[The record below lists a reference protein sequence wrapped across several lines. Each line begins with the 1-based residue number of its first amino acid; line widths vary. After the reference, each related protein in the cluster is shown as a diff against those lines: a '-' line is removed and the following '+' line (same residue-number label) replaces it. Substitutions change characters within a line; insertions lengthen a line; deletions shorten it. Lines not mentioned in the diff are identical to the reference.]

1 MAYRVLFC
9 SDALLIDGVTSYILH
24 VGTALKRAGYDV
36 AVLGRWAGTGFQSR
50 FREEGIKVIQ
60 CPSPTVGNL
69 WFDRKAR
76 EFDPD
81 VIMTDSRRSFPLATR
96 LKKLLDKPVVTY
108 FLDHLEKTDRP
119 GRDLASLVRWSDLWA
134 GAEEPIL
141 DTLRSASKDVKVCK
155 LPRPLDTAVKPTPL
169 PPKDPFSIVCFGRL
183 SGYKTPGMMYLLD
196 HIDELV
202 EAIPSAKVTVVGG
215 GGWRLMKFRVMA
227 ARINRRLDRS
237 CVEVV
242 GTQPDPRPWIE
253 RANLVCAASTSAAE
267 AILSNRHTICFS
279 TQWMGYATIDNIGEM
294 LRLYFAE
301 RGGTANFRE
310 NPEALKSIIP
320 EIIQVYKNY
329 EKLSAETPILA
340 KKLGTYF
347 TQRETVA
354 DFNCIVNKL
363 NDQRTDSL
371 SRSS

>member
-24 VGTALKRAGYDV
+24 VGTALKRGGYDV

-69 WFDRKAR
+69 WFDHKAR

-96 LKKLLDKPVVTY
+96 LKKLLNKPVVTY

-141 DTLRSASKDVKVCK
+141 DTLRSASKDVRVCK
-155 LPRPLDTAVKPTPL
+155 LPRPLDTAVRPTPL

-183 SGYKTPGMMYLLD
+183 SGYKTPGMMYLLN

-202 EAIPSAKVTVVGG
+202 KAIPSAKVTVVGG
-215 GGWRLMKFRVMA
+215 GGWRLMKFRLMA
-227 ARINRRLDRS
+227 TRINRRLGRS

-253 RANLVCAASTSAAE
+253 RANLVCAGSTSAIE
-267 AILSNRHTICFS
+267 AALSNRPVLCFTGFWLGRLRQNS
-279 TQWMGYATIDNIGEM
+279 LDKAMGT
-294 LRLYFAE
+294 YFGE
-301 RGGTANFRE
+301 RGGVGHFSQPGFLER
-310 NPEALKSIIP
+310 IIP
-320 EIIQVYKNY
+320 SIVEVYDEY
-329 EKLSAETPILA
+329 DSSTFRDELSLIANSIKPL
-340 KKLGTYF
+340 F
-347 TQRETVA
+347 DSRETLEGFKKITSA
-354 DFNCIVNKL
+354 LDL
-363 NDQRTDSL
+363 P
-371 SRSS
+371 